1 MCENVIKYIETLR
14 QNTIRENRDES
25 DQEHAGTVSD
35 LDFSVL
41 KDFVETAAVVFTP
54 CSQEQKVQITN
65 IFFLIIEFS

>member
-41 KDFVETAAVVFTP
+41 KDFVEAAAVVFAP
-54 CSQEQKVQITN
+54 CS
-65 IFFLIIEFS
+65 

>member
-14 QNTIRENRDES
+14 QNTIRENQDES

-41 KDFVETAAVVFTP
+41 KDFVEAAAVVFAP
-54 CSQEQKVQITN
+54 CS
-65 IFFLIIEFS
+65 